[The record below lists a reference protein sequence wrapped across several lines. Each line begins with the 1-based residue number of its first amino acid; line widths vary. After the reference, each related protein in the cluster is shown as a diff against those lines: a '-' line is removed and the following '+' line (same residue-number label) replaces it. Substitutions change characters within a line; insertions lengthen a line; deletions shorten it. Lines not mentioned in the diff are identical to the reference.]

1 MKDFKMHT
9 ECHILVLERKFVTCR
24 VSGIVGDWK
33 NLLTV
38 AEAEHF
44 DAVYKDNMKD
54 VKYKF
59 AWD

>member
-1 MKDFKMHT
+1 MISVA
-9 ECHILVLERKFVTCR
+9 CC

-33 NLLTV
+33 NQLTV

-44 DAVYKDNMKD
+44 DAVYKDQMKD

-59 AWD
+59 VWD